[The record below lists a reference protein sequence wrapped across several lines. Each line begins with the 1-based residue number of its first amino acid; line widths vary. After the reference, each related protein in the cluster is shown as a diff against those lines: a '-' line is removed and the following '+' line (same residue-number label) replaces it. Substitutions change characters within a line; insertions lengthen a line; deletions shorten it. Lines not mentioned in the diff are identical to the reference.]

1 MAINGLEHKQYWIL
15 QKEYHKKEMVTSIV
29 ENALVSHEEYPK
41 YSGFYGPNG
50 FLGGHVMS
58 REFYKVHGQDDTVC
72 RLLL

>member
-1 MAINGLEHKQYWIL
+1 
-15 QKEYHKKEMVTSIV
+15 MVTSIV